1 MLTGYVSRYIVPSA
15 VIVIALVCGF
25 ASEGVSLAF
34 GKLTLMPWTD
44 AVVMMMKI
52 TINT

>member
-1 MLTGYVSRYIVPSA
+1 MVPSA
-15 VIVIALVCGF
+15 VMVIALVCGF

-34 GKLTLMPWTD
+34 GRFTLMPCTE

-52 TINT
+52 TMST